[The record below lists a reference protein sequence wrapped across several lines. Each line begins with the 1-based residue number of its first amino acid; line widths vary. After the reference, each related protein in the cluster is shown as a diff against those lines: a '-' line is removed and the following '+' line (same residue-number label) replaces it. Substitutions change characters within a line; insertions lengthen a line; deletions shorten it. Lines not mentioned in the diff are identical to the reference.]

1 MSVKILVVD
10 DDIYIRS
17 FLHKRLTALEYEV
30 LTADNGITGL
40 ELARAH
46 KPDLIVSDWMM
57 PKMDG
62 KDFCTHIKSDKNLR
76 YTYFILLT
84 ARDTA
89 NDKIEGMEHGA
100 DDFMTKPFNEK
111 ELITRIKVGLRITT
125 LQQELSVFQHR
136 KAITELAVTFGHEIN
151 NPLGII
157 MLSLQVLKKKIGSD
171 IPPEL
176 SREIDTC
183 ITNGNRIA
191 DIVKKLISL
200 ENEVLQFKPYLKD
213 SDIHMLD
220 LSGKT

>member
-1 MSVKILVVD
+1 MSITVLVVD

-17 FLHKRLTALEYEV
+17 FLQKRLSALEYHV
-30 LTADNGITGL
+30 LTADNGLTGL
-40 ELARAH
+40 ELAREH

-62 KDFCTHIKSDKNLR
+62 KEFCEKIKSDEKLK

-89 NDKIEGMEHGA
+89 DDKVEGMEHGA

-125 LQQELSVFQHR
+125 LQHELSLFQHR

-157 MLSLQVLKKKIGSD
+157 MLTLQVLKKKIRND
-171 IPPEL
+171 TPPEIAKEL
-176 SREIDTC
+176 ETC

-200 ENEVLQFKPYLKD
+200 EQEALQFKPYLKD
-213 SDIHMLD
+213 SDVRMLD
-220 LSGKT
+220 L